1 MTSPTIGHLRVDGA
15 TLHYEVRGE
24 GPLLLLIPG
33 GTGGA
38 ASFDGVAD
46 DLATGY
52 TVASYD
58 PRGLSRSPLD
68 DPEAEQ
74 RVERHADDAFRLL
87 ELLSPDAPARV
98 AGCSSGAIVA
108 LHLLAT
114 HPERIERVVAHEP
127 PVVEVL
133 PDAAEHR
140 ALLAR
145 VRDTFH
151 REGLMPAAAVFAA
164 GLRRPGPVDPA
175 ASAAPAHAVAP
186 ADPADTPAASAA
198 PAHAVAPADP
208 ADTPA
213 GASASAD
220 APKAA
225 ELPPE
230 LPPEAAARVQRTMA
244 DMPYFLGRI
253 VPSFMAYT
261 PDVDRLRALSDRLV
275 LAAGADSAGEL
286 PYRPAAFL
294 AERFGT
300 PLVHFPGGH
309 TGLSTHPAEFGE
321 RLRGAL
327 ETGPPERAGRQPGS
341 FLQPGFVAATAT
353 GAPRGS
359 MSTT

>member
-52 TVASYD
+52 TVVSYD

-74 RVERHADDAFRLL
+74 RVAQHADDAFRLL

-108 LHLLAT
+108 LHLLTT
-114 HPERIERVVAHEP
+114 HPERVGRVVAHEP

-145 VRDTFH
+145 VRDTFQ

-164 GLRRPGPVDPA
+164 GLRRPG
-175 ASAAPAHAVAP
+175 
-186 ADPADTPAASAA
+186 ADPADAA
-198 PAHAVAPADP
+198 D
-208 ADTPA
+208 ADTA
-213 GASASAD
+213 AVD
-220 APKAA
+220 APVD
-225 ELPPE
+225 PPKPAE
-230 LPPEAAARVQRTMA
+230 LPPEAAARVERTMA

-261 PDVDRLRALSDRLV
+261 PAVDRLEALSDRLV

-321 RLRGAL
+321 RLREVLDA
-327 ETGPPERAGRQPGS
+327 
-341 FLQPGFVAATAT
+341 
-353 GAPRGS
+353 
-359 MSTT
+359 

>member
-1 MTSPTIGHLRVDGA
+1 MTGPAIGHLRVDGA
-15 TLHYEVRGE
+15 TLRYEVRGA

-46 DLATGY
+46 ALAADY

-68 DPEAEQ
+68 DPEAPQ
-74 RVERHADDAFRLL
+74 RVERHADDALRLL

-98 AGCSSGAIVA
+98 AACSSGAIVA

-145 VRDTFH
+145 VQDTFH

-164 GLRRPGPVDPA
+164 GLRRPGAEPA
-175 ASAAPAHAVAP
+175 DVAAAT
-186 ADPADTPAASAA
+186 DPADATAAS
-198 PAHAVAPADP
+198 
-208 ADTPA
+208 
-213 GASASAD
+213 
-220 APKAA
+220 
-225 ELPPE
+225 ELPPQ
-230 LPPEAAARVQRTMA
+230 AAARAERTMA

-253 VPSFMAYT
+253 VPSFMAYR
-261 PDVDRLRALSDRLV
+261 PDVDRLEALSDRLV
-275 LAAGADSAGEL
+275 LAAGTDSRGEL

-300 PLVHFPGGH
+300 ELVHFPGGH
-309 TGLSTHPAEFGE
+309 TGLTTHPAEFGE
-321 RLRGAL
+321 LLRKVLSA
-327 ETGPPERAGRQPGS
+327 
-341 FLQPGFVAATAT
+341 
-353 GAPRGS
+353 
-359 MSTT
+359 